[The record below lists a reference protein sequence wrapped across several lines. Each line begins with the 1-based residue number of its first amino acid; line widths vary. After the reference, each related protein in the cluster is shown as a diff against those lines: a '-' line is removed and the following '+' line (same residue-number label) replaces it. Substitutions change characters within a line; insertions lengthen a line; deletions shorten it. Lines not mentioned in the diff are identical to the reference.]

1 MKKRFAG
8 LGAILVLLSAVSSS
22 QGALVPR
29 PGSGD
34 PRIFVVDYNPAEVVQ
49 LRGTLGYQ
57 TLIEFAPDEHIEN
70 VAVGDSLGWQITPN
84 HKADLLFV
92 KPLSEV
98 PVTNMTVVTN
108 MRRYAIEL
116 SVRPRSSTEKSVLY
130 TLHFLY
136 PEVALAKVVVAA
148 SAPQPETP
156 PPPKMVNNAYSFD
169 GSEKIVP
176 TQIFDDGHSTYFQFR
191 EGEAYPA
198 IFSVDADGAEA
209 VINSST
215 RGPYVVVDRT
225 ARSFVL
231 RQGAEL
237 THVFNDGFH
246 EPTLGAQSPQRRT
259 KRCWLCL

>member
-8 LGAILVLLSAVSSS
+8 LGAVLVLLSAVSSS

-49 LRGTLGYQ
+49 LRATLGYQ
-57 TLIEFAPDEHIEN
+57 TLIEFAPEEHIEN
-70 VAVGDSLGWQITPN
+70 VAIGEALGWQITPN
-84 HKADLLFV
+84 RKADLLFV
-92 KPLSEV
+92 KPLNEA

-108 MRRYAIEL
+108 LRRYAFEL
-116 SVRPRSSTEKSVLY
+116 SVKPRGGADKSVIY

-136 PEVALAKVVVAA
+136 PEVALAKIVAA
-148 SAPQPETP
+148 PSAPVP
-156 PPPKMVNNAYSFD
+156 PPPPQMVNNAYSFE

-176 TQIFDDGHSTYFQFR
+176 TQIFDDGHATFFQFR
-191 EGEAYPA
+191 DGEAYPA
-198 IFSVDADGAEA
+198 IFSVDADGGEA

-225 ARSFVL
+225 ARGFVL

-237 THVFNDGFH
+237 THIFNDGFH
-246 EPTLGAQSPQRRT
+246 EPTLGPQSPQRRT